1 MKLTSAWETSAVNDG
16 SRKRRFEKLALP
28 HLDAAYALARWITGN
43 GADAEDVVQE
53 GFLRAFRF
61 FESWQGDSARAWLL
75 AVVRNAAFRW
85 LERNRPKHVVAVAPD
100 ALEAAGERAA
110 LRGEAAPPN
119 PEEAAAACSERGRL
133 AHLLG
138 RLPPPFREVLVLRE
152 LQDLSYREIAEVAG
166 VPEGTV
172 MSRLARARAELRR
185 LWFEDKP

>member
-1 MKLTSAWETSAVNDG
+1 MKLTSTWETSAVNDG

-28 HLDAAYALARWITGN
+28 HLDAAYELARWITGN
-43 GADAEDVVQE
+43 GSDAEDVVQE

-61 FESWQGDSARAWLL
+61 FESWQGESPRAWLL
-75 AVVRNAAFRW
+75 AVVRNAAYRW

-100 ALEAAGERAA
+100 ALAAAGDRAVLQGA
-110 LRGEAAPPN
+110 LAPPS
-119 PEEAAAACSERGRL
+119 PEEAAAAQSDRRRL
-133 AHLLG
+133 ARLLE
-138 RLPPPFREVLVLRE
+138 RLAPPFREVLILRE
-152 LQDLSYREIAEVAG
+152 LQELSYREIAEIAD